1 MTDDRPIAA
10 PGSPAD
16 ERALFVRL
24 STGDEEAFDTI
35 FRAWYAP
42 LVRIAEGVVRDRAL
56 AEEVV
61 QDVLLEVWR
70 RREQLGNEESPRAY
84 LIRAARNRALNHVRH
99 VRVQQKSAPYVSTRV
114 EDAPEG
120 PSRIVEAELDAAVKD
135 AVARLPPRCREV
147 FELSRVHGLS
157 YAEIAR
163 SLEIS
168 VKTVEAQMGKALRTL
183 RERLAPWLPGGD
195 RART

>member
-1 MTDDRPIAA
+1 VDDPVTAA
-10 PGSPAD
+10 ERAQD
-16 ERALFVRL
+16 ERDLFARL
-24 STGDEEAFDTI
+24 STGDEAAFDAL

-42 LVRIAEGVVRDRAL
+42 LVRIAEGIVRERAI

-70 RREQLGNEESPRAY
+70 RRAQLGGEDSPRAY
-84 LIRAARNRALNHVRH
+84 LIRAARNRALNHLRH
-99 VRVQQKSAPYVSTRV
+99 LRVQQKSAPYVGGRS

-120 PSRIVEAELDAAVKD
+120 TSRLVEAELDAAVRV
-135 AVARLPPRCREV
+135 AVAELPPRCREV

-183 RERLAPWLPGGD
+183 RERLAAWLPGGE
-195 RART
+195 RARSSG